1 VGRQELSAG
10 TTMDELDNGS
20 SSGSQLQPCL
30 AFSFKDQLLGYDD
43 RLFILEAY
51 LYSGGNFHRGGQ
63 VGLGPPKH
71 IVSNF
76 HTNQR
81 MLETVSKHMV
91 LASKQMVLIPIVFT
105 AHGC

>member
-1 VGRQELSAG
+1 
-10 TTMDELDNGS
+10 MDELDNGL
-20 SSGSQLQPCL
+20 SSGSQLQPCR
-30 AFSFKDQLLGYDD
+30 AFSFKDLLVYDH

-51 LYSGGNFHRGGQ
+51 LYSGGNFHHGGQ

-71 IVSNF
+71 IVSIF

-81 MLETVSKHMV
+81 MLEMVSKHMV
-91 LASKQMVLIPIVFT
+91 LASKQMALIPIVFT